1 MTEEG
6 IGIEPQR
13 LRHEELHAR
22 AWAVVQPLFEQA
34 EENARDVYKHWQGTE
49 SDRVSNDVRKIVQ
62 AAAFG
67 RVEGLFVARDEQ
79 QWGTFDE
86 CANEFSRID
95 RGSARDGPE
104 QPLEAHFTAVSD
116 LLRGVYDNSLVHP
129 RSTRSPASSNCTMSS
144 SQGIGIFWREQPC
157 RPWST
162 RAGYSSSIGPT
173 CPMPVPWR
181 QCFVG
186 RHCQLACRSL

>member
-1 MTEEG
+1 MADDFVLSRYQQANSYPQMTEEG

-13 LRHEELHAR
+13 LSSEEFHAR

-34 EENARDVYKHWQGTE
+34 KENARDVYKHLQGTE
-49 SDRVSNDVRKIVQ
+49 SDRVSNDVRRIVQ

-86 CANEFSRID
+86 ES
-95 RGSARDGPE
+95 GE
-104 QPLEAHFTAVSD
+104 VELHE
-116 LLRGVYDNSLVHP
+116 
-129 RSTRSPASSNCTMSS
+129 SS

-181 QCFVG
+181 QCLVG
-186 RHCQLACRSL
+186 RHCQLACRSLQGAMSR